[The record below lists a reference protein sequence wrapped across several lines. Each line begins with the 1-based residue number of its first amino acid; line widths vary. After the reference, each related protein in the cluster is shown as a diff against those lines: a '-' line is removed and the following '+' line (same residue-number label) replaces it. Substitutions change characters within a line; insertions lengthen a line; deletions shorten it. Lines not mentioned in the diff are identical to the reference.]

1 MKSTESAPLAN
12 RLDDARRAVYRE
24 HILSVAEDEFGRV
37 GFAAAK
43 VGDIAAGAGVSLS
56 TVYKSFGS
64 KDDLWDALNAERM
77 KEFTQVVHAGTRLI
91 DSPFERLLVGA
102 RLELEFFAERDSF
115 LRLHLNDG
123 LSWGTASVIPGAG
136 RGAQR
141 DAWKVGMELTAASA
155 QAAADAG
162 EIRPLRPSV
171 VAALVIS
178 ALQVWLTDWVAHD
191 RDRPISVVA
200 DEVVD
205 HLRSCLAAT

>member
-1 MKSTESAPLAN
+1 M
-12 RLDDARRAVYRE
+12 DDARRAVYRE